1 MGAYINALREDGT
14 RAELLHEIERLLT
27 ERDKLRDDLADADA
41 TIQRLNSGAEL
52 QAIMAAHNATT
63 AERDRL
69 RDALKK
75 IDGTLTNMQPV
86 IANGLLDK
94 HQLDYVDRYV
104 DPAVQTARAALKG
117 DTP

>member
-1 MGAYINALREDGT
+1 LSDIVERLREIANWPQPDQGEREMRSLHGDDVLACVRALFEAADEIVRL
-14 RAELLHEIERLLT
+14 RAE
-27 ERDKLRDDLADADA
+27 
-41 TIQRLNSGAEL
+41 N
-52 QAIMAAHNATT
+52 N
-63 AERDRL
+63 RL
-69 RDALKK
+69 RDALEK

-104 DPAVQTARAALKG
+104 DPAVQTGRAALKG